1 MSELD
6 KLKVSTIK
14 RPKIKRYLE
23 DVHFD
28 FEAVDGGLG
37 PHVAMT
43 SGLGAASLDNN
54 PIMLKSIQSE
64 KDTAIKK
71 SVSSEFTEEQ
81 AEILKTIGEWKD
93 EYSIIKNQSNNT
105 TIKKEPCM
113 ESTKV
118 IPTPAV
124 VDNAVNEQVALL
136 TKQMEEL
143 TKTNNILISK
153 GLIKGFG
160 FSEDIEKGVAE
171 ILATIKADD
180 RELLVK
186 AFEVTLAKAVNEKVA
201 VAKSATE
208 AENPLKTLLEKEAGF
223 ESEDSKNEI
232 EKDTENKAVEKSL
245 VEKLKEHLDARNTK
259 EVK

>member
-28 FEAVDGGLG
+28 FEAEDGGLG

-64 KDTAIKK
+64 KDIVTKN
-71 SVSSEFTEEQ
+71 VSSEFTEEQ

-93 EYSIIKNQSNNT
+93 EYSIIKNQSNTNLT
-105 TIKKEPCM
+105 TKKEPCM
-113 ESTKV
+113 KPDV
-118 IPTPAV
+118 IETV
-124 VDNAVNEQVALL
+124 VIDNTVNEQVALL

-245 VEKLKEHLDARNTK
+245 VDKLKEHLEARNTK